1 MRISR
6 ILANTIRLAVVI
18 AVIAAT
24 SMLARP
30 AGAKG
35 AQEMRLRDD
44 CNAASFNAVLGA
56 GACVGNGGTTIDEF
70 NQELAARGSVGSW
83 KYNPDHDDQRPGE
96 ARVAVNRGGE
106 THTFTKV
113 ARFGGGFVAGLNT
126 ASGNPVPASECA
138 ITNPDGTLRPQ
149 PASSTNNFVPAQ
161 TSVPVPAMGNSTE
174 LWQCCIHPWMR
185 VRIGVHN

>member
-1 MRISR
+1 MPTSTTLTR
-6 ILANTIRLAVVI
+6 AVRLAAVVAI
-18 AVIAAT
+18 VLVT
-24 SMLARP
+24 SMFARP
-30 AGAKG
+30 AGAKS

-44 CNAASFNAVLGA
+44 CDAASFNAVLGA

-96 ARVAVNRGGE
+96 VRVAVNRGGE

-113 ARFGGGFVAGLNT
+113 HAFGGGFVAGLNQ

-149 PASSTNNFVPAQ
+149 PASPTNNFVAAG
-161 TSVPVPAMGNSTE
+161 TTVSVPAMGNATE

-185 VRIGVHN
+185 VRIGVKR